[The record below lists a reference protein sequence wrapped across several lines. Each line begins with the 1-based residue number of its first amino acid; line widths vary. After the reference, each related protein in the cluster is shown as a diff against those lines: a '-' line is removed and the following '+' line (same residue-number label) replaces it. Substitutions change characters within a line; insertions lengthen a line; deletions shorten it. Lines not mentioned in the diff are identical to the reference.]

1 MKKKSIRSPLTV
13 SSQKSILS
21 RLLLRCSLPLIRLR
35 EGFPWL
41 TPEVAPLG
49 FSEDG
54 VTLQER
60 GMLKET
66 GLQAGERVSTRRLL
80 WKRQT
85 LSPQDAHSIKYYFW
99 TFLSSW
105 LVKKFSWQSSNI
117 SELRFRRSRLYS
129 YPRNCSEQV
138 GVSWGTHRHLLPSG
152 QWFMEHLVQC
162 LTPFGTRQLSHVQT
176 TLSRLLL

>member
-1 MKKKSIRSPLTV
+1 MGNLLGNAILRVEHHRTSLLKFYKNTTTKFPYVVKKKSIRSPLTV

-66 GLQAGERVSTRRLL
+66 GLQAGEHVSTRRLL

-85 LSPQDAHSIKYYFW
+85 LSPQDAHSIQYYF
-99 TFLSSW
+99 
-105 LVKKFSWQSSNI
+105 
-117 SELRFRRSRLYS
+117 
-129 YPRNCSEQV
+129 
-138 GVSWGTHRHLLPSG
+138 
-152 QWFMEHLVQC
+152 
-162 LTPFGTRQLSHVQT
+162 
-176 TLSRLLL
+176 